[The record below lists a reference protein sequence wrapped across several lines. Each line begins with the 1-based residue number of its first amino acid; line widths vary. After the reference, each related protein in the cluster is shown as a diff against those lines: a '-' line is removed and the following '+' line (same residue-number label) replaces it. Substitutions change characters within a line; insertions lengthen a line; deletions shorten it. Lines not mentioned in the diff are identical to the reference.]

1 MVKWREVRFILLYK
15 SLHLV
20 IIILNC
26 SHFLVSIDAF
36 SFVIGASCW
45 ESGQLE
51 SEINKGYWL
60 PCSAPP
66 IITLTG
72 RSEDDKGD
80 IKSNLWLSMMC
91 SLGNHEARL
100 ANLLE
105 NEVRSEDGNA
115 CDDGRH

>member
-1 MVKWREVRFILLYK
+1 MGKAIYFGGDIINAAQA
-15 SLHLV
+15 V
-20 IIILNC
+20 IDGEMER
-26 SHFLVSIDAF
+26 DAF

-105 NEVRSEDGNA
+105 NE
-115 CDDGRH
+115 